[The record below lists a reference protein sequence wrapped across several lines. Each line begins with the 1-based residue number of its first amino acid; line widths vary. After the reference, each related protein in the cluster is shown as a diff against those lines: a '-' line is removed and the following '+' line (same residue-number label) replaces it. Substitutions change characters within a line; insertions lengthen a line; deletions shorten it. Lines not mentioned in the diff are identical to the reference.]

1 MPIAQF
7 ERINKERDAAGEE
20 LFQNPRNATAGTLKN
35 LDPRLIASRRLGFC
49 VWGRGEV
56 VGEAP
61 WASYWEFLAAAKKM
75 GLPTSPHATLCRSL
89 DDAIRTIATF
99 GEQRHRMPFWVDGM
113 VLRVNEFALQERLG
127 VTSKSP
133 RWIIAYKYPAERKT
147 TILRDVLHQVG
158 KTGKITPRA
167 VMDPVF
173 LAGTTVKHATLHNYG
188 RVRDASTDPDR
199 AEANRTDIRI
209 GDTVYVEKAGEII
222 PQVVGVVLDSRPKN
236 ARRIEAPSVCPECSG
251 PVEVEPPESA
261 DSPTLE
267 TTRWCV
273 NPECPAQVREKLI
286 WFAGRKQ
293 MDIEG
298 LGEKTIDQ
306 IRASAIP
313 LNSFADIFRLPR
325 HRAALLAIDRMG
337 EKKADNLLA
346 GIEEAK
352 GRGLGRLLGAM
363 GIRYVGESTAR
374 ALARRFKDLDA
385 LLAAPLRELM
395 PTTKLSAKE
404 AERLGVPV
412 ATLPGPETTLGKET
426 APAVYAYLHSDPARK
441 TFTELR
447 DLGVDVGSKDYREAA
462 APAAASGPFAG
473 KTIVLTGTL
482 ESCDRAEMTE
492 RLERLGAKVSGSVS
506 SKTSLVVAGPGAGS
520 KLDKARELGIE
531 VWDEAR
537 LLAELRSER
546 RARHGGD
553 ASAKSH
559 LASRPSSPHHA
570 DENPRQPPYA
580 ERRVQVR
587 TARHPT
593 GPGIL
598 RELGAT
604 FIGVLRQTD
613 TYYRTTSGRLKRR
626 ETEGE
631 ETEWI
636 LYERP
641 DRLKARISNFTI
653 YSQEQARERFGN
665 LDMPVRSVVRKVREL
680 WMIRNTRIH
689 LDDVAASAC
698 SSSLSPS
705 SGATTRLPV
714 RTKPSMNSAAHSP
727 RSWASPSTP
736 ATATCANGNFP
747 RACPRTTPPT
757 DPAHDSASEPPR
769 QAARGVNPLATCGT
783 LTPR

>member
-1 MPIAQF
+1 MTTPAKERARITELRALLDRANRAYYADAAPIMSDAEFDRLLAELQSLEARHPDLAAPDSPTQRVGGEPIEGFTTRPHAVPMLSIDNSYSEGDVRAWGDRIARGSGDGSPLFASATGPTFVADPKIDGVAISLRYENGRLALALTRGDGRSGDDVTHAARVIRPIPLTLPGSPPKVLEVRGEVYMPIAQF

-89 DDAIRTIATF
+89 DDAIRTIASF

-199 AEANRTDIRI
+199 ADAKRTDIRI

-325 HRAALLAIDRMG
+325 HRASLLAIDRMG

-395 PTTKLSAKE
+395 PTTKLSAKD
-404 AERLGVPV
+404 ADRLGVPA

-426 APAVYAYLHSDPARK
+426 APAVYAYLHSDAARK

-462 APAAASGPFAG
+462 ALAAASGPFAG

-506 SKTSLVVAGPGAGS
+506 SKTSLVVAGPSAGS

-537 LLAELRSER
+537 LLAELS
-546 RARHGGD
+546 
-553 ASAKSH
+553 K
-559 LASRPSSPHHA
+559 
-570 DENPRQPPYA
+570 
-580 ERRVQVR
+580 
-587 TARHPT
+587 
-593 GPGIL
+593 
-598 RELGAT
+598 
-604 FIGVLRQTD
+604 
-613 TYYRTTSGRLKRR
+613 
-626 ETEGE
+626 
-631 ETEWI
+631 
-636 LYERP
+636 
-641 DRLKARISNFTI
+641 
-653 YSQEQARERFGN
+653 
-665 LDMPVRSVVRKVREL
+665 
-680 WMIRNTRIH
+680 
-689 LDDVAASAC
+689 
-698 SSSLSPS
+698 
-705 SGATTRLPV
+705 
-714 RTKPSMNSAAHSP
+714 
-727 RSWASPSTP
+727 
-736 ATATCANGNFP
+736 
-747 RACPRTTPPT
+747 
-757 DPAHDSASEPPR
+757 
-769 QAARGVNPLATCGT
+769 
-783 LTPR
+783 